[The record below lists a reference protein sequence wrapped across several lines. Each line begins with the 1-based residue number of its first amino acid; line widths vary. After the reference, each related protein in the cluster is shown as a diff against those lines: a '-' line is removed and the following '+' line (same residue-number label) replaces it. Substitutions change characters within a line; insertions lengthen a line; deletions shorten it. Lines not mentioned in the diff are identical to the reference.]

1 MSDQGQISIRI
12 ELFGIGVLDGYI
24 IRHLSPFSADAILRK
39 LPLNLRG
46 RFNFGGKQYWTL
58 PGVKIF
64 KGTNSK
70 SLKSV
75 TKGSIVYNPK
85 SDELIIMI
93 EDYEMPNK
101 VNKLGEI
108 SNNLQVLL
116 KARNGLTTKISRR

>member
-1 MSDQGQISIRI
+1 MSDQGQIAIKI
-12 ELFGIGVLDGYI
+12 ELFGIGILDGYI

-39 LPLNLRG
+39 LPLILRG
-46 RFNFGGKQYWTL
+46 RFNFGGKKYWTL

-70 SLKSV
+70 SIKTV
-75 TKGSIVYNPK
+75 NKGNIVYNPK
-85 SDELIIMI
+85 SDELILMI
-93 EDYEMPNK
+93 EDHAMSNK